1 MIPKSNSNV
10 GTHKKICVRVPDSDQ
25 SASIIWAYADSVTG
39 CSSKERCK
47 YKHMYGLI
55 QVYADS
61 DTVCL
66 SNSGSASINYT
77 IEGRSLEVREMQEPQ
92 EYAQSQVSEETESRR
107 LLH

>member
-1 MIPKSNSNV
+1 
-10 GTHKKICVRVPDSDQ
+10 
-25 SASIIWAYADSVTG
+25 
-39 CSSKERCK
+39 
-47 YKHMYGLI
+47 MYGLI

-92 EYAQSQVSEETESRR
+92 EYAQSQVSETESRR
-107 LLH
+107 LLHWKEYSDSIEVDIMYIFRKQGLRRSRSD